1 MSRSAFSAKVFAIY
15 LFVVSPVLV
24 FAPNVLLTMFGIAP
38 TSEVWIRVVGVIAFN
53 LGVYAWVAT
62 RHEDK
67 SFLEASVYTRGSVF
81 CAFVVFALM
90 GLASPMIVLFGM
102 IDLCGGLW
110 TWYALRADARSPAP
124 ALAGLPAVGAS
135 VAGQ

>member
-1 MSRSAFSAKVFAIY
+1 MSRAAFSAKVFAVY
-15 LFVVSPVLV
+15 LFVFSPVLV
-24 FAPNVLLTMFGIAP
+24 FAPNALLTLFGIAS

-53 LGVYAWVAT
+53 LGVYAWVAA

-90 GLASPMIVLFGM
+90 GFASPMIVLFGT

-110 TWYALRADARSPAP
+110 TWYALRADARSPVP
-124 ALAGLPAVGAS
+124 ALAGLAAGAP

>member
-1 MSRSAFSAKVFAIY
+1 MSRAAFSAKVFAVY
-15 LFVVSPVLV
+15 LFVFSPVLV

-38 TSEVWIRVVGVIAFN
+38 TSEVWIRVVGVIGCN
-53 LGVYAWVAT
+53 LGVYAWVAA

-67 SFLEASVYTRGSVF
+67 SFLQASVYTRGSVF
-81 CAFVVFALM
+81 CAFVVFVLM
-90 GLASPMIVLFGM
+90 GFASPIIVLFGT

-110 TWYALRADARSPAP
+110 TWYALRADARSPVP
-124 ALAGLPAVGAS
+124 VLQGLPAPAAP